1 MSTVIILLEDEEL
14 PRELYKTALECAG
27 YQVVCAGNSRNLV
40 QLYQQW
46 KPSLIVTDLI
56 MPDYEGMEG
65 IFNIKKITDIP
76 IIAMSIN
83 PHYLQMAEDFV
94 SDVLAKPF
102 SMSELTDKVNAVLA
116 SKG

>member
-14 PRELYKTALECAG
+14 PRELYKAALEAEG
-27 YQVVCAGNSRNLV
+27 YQVVCAENSRNLV

-46 KPSLIVTDLI
+46 KPSLIITDLI

-65 IFNIKKITDIP
+65 IFNIIKIADIP

-94 SDVLAKPF
+94 SAVLAKPF
-102 SMSELTDKVNAVLA
+102 SMSELTDKVNTLL
-116 SKG
+116 KN